1 MRATAETS
9 TGTAAPPLQ
18 LARFAL
24 KRALA
29 ALTFAVFGVG
39 ALLLVVLVIPLARL
53 VARGEPRDLV
63 AQRWIRRA
71 FAGFAWWMERL
82 ALIAVEVR
90 GAERL
95 QGGPALVLANH
106 PSLIDVVLLIA
117 HLPQADCVVKAEAW
131 ENPWLRGIVSAAGY
145 VPNREGPELVAE
157 CARRLRAGRTLVLFP
172 EGTRSPAAG
181 LRPFQR
187 GAARIALASVATI
200 RPVHIACAPRMLGKD
215 QPWWAI
221 PAERVRY
228 TLRVGADLSAGEL
241 TSERDPALAARRATE
256 ALQRVFESGAR
267 GDVA

>member
-1 MRATAETS
+1 MRMTAETS
-9 TGTAAPPLQ
+9 TRSTAPPFL
-18 LARFAL
+18 LAQFAL

-29 ALTFAVFGVG
+29 ALMFAIFGVG
-39 ALLLVVLVIPLARL
+39 ALVLVVLVIPSARL
-53 VARGEPRDLV
+53 VRSEAGDLV

-71 FAGFAWWMERL
+71 FAGFAWLMESVGLIGVEVHGEKRL
-82 ALIAVEVR
+82 AR
-90 GAERL
+90 
-95 QGGPALVLANH
+95 GPALVLANH
-106 PSLIDVVLLIA
+106 HSLIDVVLLIA

-157 CARRLRAGRTLVLFP
+157 CARRLREGRTLVLFP
-172 EGTRSPAAG
+172 EGTRSPESG
-181 LRPFQR
+181 LRTFQR
-187 GAARIALASVATI
+187 GAARIALASGAVI

-228 TLRVGADLSAGEL
+228 TLRVGADVPAGEL
-241 TSERDPALAARRATE
+241 TSEREPALAARRATE
-256 ALQRVFESGAR
+256 ALQRIFESGAR